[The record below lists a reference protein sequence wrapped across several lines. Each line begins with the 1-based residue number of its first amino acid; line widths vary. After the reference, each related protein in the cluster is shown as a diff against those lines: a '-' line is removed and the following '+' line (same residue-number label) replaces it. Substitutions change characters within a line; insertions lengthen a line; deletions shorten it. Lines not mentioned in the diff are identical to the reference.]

1 MKMLGNRITAYV
13 VVAMVLLGLGGDA
26 ALARKACS
34 THGSWPADW
43 PKGLDAWRDRA
54 TTLRAAPLG
63 QDGFYT
69 VTLEGREA
77 FEKGWAALLE
87 VPRAD
92 HPTLTL
98 VSEPPE
104 DVARKA
110 LGGRCPGRPVVQVRY
125 YRSFGENGE
134 KSQEVAV
141 GITLFVDG
149 KIVDLNRVR
158 IPAGYRI
165 EDRRTLSVKTAGR
178 TAQGTGKKSEQS
190 R

>member
-1 MKMLGNRITAYV
+1 MLGNRMTPYV
-13 VVAMVLLGLGGDA
+13 VVALVLLGLGGDA

-34 THGSWPADW
+34 AHGSWPADW

-69 VTLEGREA
+69 VTLENRKA
-77 FEKGWAALLE
+77 FEQGWAALLE

-92 HPTLTL
+92 RATLTL
-98 VSEPPE
+98 VSKPPK
-104 DVARKA
+104 DAAREA
-110 LGGRCPGRPVVQVRY
+110 LGGKHPGRPVVQVRY
-125 YRSFGENGE
+125 YRSFGEKGK
-134 KSQEVAV
+134 KSREVAV

-165 EDRRTLSVKTAGR
+165 EDRRTLPAATDKPAVQST
-178 TAQGTGKKSEQS
+178 QMKSK
-190 R
+190 

>member
-1 MKMLGNRITAYV
+1 MLGKRITPYV
-13 VVAMVLLGLGGDA
+13 VVALVLVGLGGDA
-26 ALARKACS
+26 ALARRTCS

-69 VTLEGREA
+69 VTLEDRKA
-77 FEKGWAALLE
+77 FEHGWAALLE
-87 VPRAD
+87 VPRSDRA
-92 HPTLTL
+92 TLTL
-98 VSEPPE
+98 VSKPPK
-104 DVARKA
+104 DVAREA

-125 YRSFGENGE
+125 YRSFGEKGK
-134 KSQEVAV
+134 KSREVAV

-165 EDRRTLSVKTAGR
+165 EDRRTLSGKAAGP
-178 TAQGTGKKSEQS
+178 TAQGTEEESEQS

>member
-1 MKMLGNRITAYV
+1 MLASRIAPYV
-13 VVAMVLLGLGGDA
+13 VVALVLFGLTADV

-34 THGSWPADW
+34 AHGSWPSDW

-63 QDGFYT
+63 QDGLYT
-69 VTLEGREA
+69 VILEDREA

-87 VPRAD
+87 VPHVD

-98 VSEPPE
+98 VSEPPK
-104 DVARKA
+104 DVALES
-110 LGGRCPGRPVVQVRY
+110 LGGRRAGRPVVQVRY
-125 YRSFGENGE
+125 YRSFGENGK
-134 KSQEVAV
+134 KSREVAV

-165 EDRRTLSVKTAGR
+165 EDRRTLSGRIAGPA
-178 TAQGTGKKSEQS
+178 AQGTDNKAEQS

>member
-1 MKMLGNRITAYV
+1 MLGNRITPYV
-13 VVAMVLLGLGGDA
+13 VVALVLVGLGGDA
-26 ALARKACS
+26 ALARESCAA
-34 THGSWPADW
+34 HGTWPADW

-69 VTLEGREA
+69 VTLEDRGA
-77 FEKGWAALLE
+77 FEHGWAALLE
-87 VPRAD
+87 VPRSDRA
-92 HPTLTL
+92 TLTL

-104 DVARKA
+104 DVARKR

-125 YRSFGENGE
+125 YRSFGEKGK
-134 KSQEVAV
+134 KSREVAV

-158 IPAGYRI
+158 IPAGYKI
-165 EDRRTLSVKTAGR
+165 EDRRTLPSKTDAS
-178 TAQGTGKKSEQS
+178 TAQGSQSEQS

>member
-1 MKMLGNRITAYV
+1 MLASRIAPYV
-13 VVAMVLLGLGGDA
+13 VVALVLFGLTADV
-26 ALARKACS
+26 ALARKSCS
-34 THGSWPADW
+34 SHGTWPADW
-43 PKGLDAWRDRA
+43 PKGLDAWRDQA

-69 VTLEGREA
+69 VTLEDREA

-98 VSEPPE
+98 VSEPPK
-104 DVARKA
+104 DVALES
-110 LGGRCPGRPVVQVRY
+110 LGGRRAGRPVVQVRY
-125 YRSFGENGE
+125 YRSFGENGK
-134 KSQEVAV
+134 KSREVAV

-158 IPAGYRI
+158 IPAGYKI
-165 EDRRTLSVKTAGR
+165 EDRRTLPGKTDAS
-178 TAQGTGKKSEQS
+178 TAEGTEKKSEQS
-190 R
+190 P